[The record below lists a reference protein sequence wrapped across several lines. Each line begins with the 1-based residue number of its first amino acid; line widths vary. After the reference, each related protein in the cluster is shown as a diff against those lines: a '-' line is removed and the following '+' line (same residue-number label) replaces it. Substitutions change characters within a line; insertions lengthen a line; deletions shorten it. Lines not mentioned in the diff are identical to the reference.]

1 MRLLVYTVALILL
14 VIVVA
19 IGFAIKIPMWAILI
33 EGFRDLRKWRTQ
45 NARRSRV
52 ILDESLW

>member
-1 MRLLVYTVALILL
+1 MRLLVYTVTLILL

-19 IGFAIKIPMWAILI
+19 IGFGIKISVWAILI

-45 NARRSRV
+45 THDRR
-52 ILDESLW
+52 E